1 MTDQG
6 AEDYG
11 IEQNN
16 EQGPGWFL
24 KISYVVIIA
33 FMFVYWFSYKNY
45 KSTYD
50 LEIEKKQQKVEE
62 IDKEK
67 AETTEKAETAE
78 ETK

>member
-11 IEQNN
+11 IEQNS

-24 KISYVVIIA
+24 KISYVVIIV
-33 FMFVYWFSYKNY
+33 FLFFYWFSYKNW

-50 LEIEKKQQKVEE
+50 HEMEKKQQKVEE
-62 IDKEK
+62 IDKSK
-67 AETTEKAETAE
+67 AEEKTAE
-78 ETK
+78 EKK